1 MSVSKDT
8 ATGKWMV
15 QCRVTDWQGK
25 VIHKKKR
32 GFATKKAAQEWERD
46 LLNKSKANMNMLFK
60 DFIDLYFEDMS
71 HRLKISTIMN
81 KRFMIDKKITPV
93 FGEKPVCEII
103 PADIRK
109 WQNSLAEHRGKNGK
123 LFSPTY
129 LKAINN
135 QLTAIFNYAVR
146 FYNLRENPCHKAGS
160 MGKADA
166 EEMLFWT
173 WDEFHTFIPCVK
185 DKPRAYAAF
194 MTLYFTGIRV
204 GELTA
209 LTPADVD
216 LVKKTITINKSY
228 QRIKGKDIITPPKTP
243 KSNRVITIPDTLC
256 DCLKEYMGKCYGLQK
271 ADRLFP
277 FTKYFL
283 KHEMDRGCRKS
294 GVKRIRVH
302 DLRHSHASLLI
313 EMGFTPLLIAERLGH
328 EKIETTLE
336 TYSHL
341 FPNKQNEVAAKLDL
355 LAAKGAKNPDV
366 ANR

>member
-1 MSVSKDT
+1 MKNGRS
-8 ATGKWMV
+8 TGKIFKPDESRQSSGRTRRWPIILLSASV
-15 QCRVTDWQGK
+15 PLHPIHREDHRKANKQSGRNLTKGDTNVCIKRYRNREIDGSVRVTDWQGK

-81 KRFMIDKKITPV
+81 KRFIIDKKITPV
-93 FGEKPVCEII
+93 SGEKPVCEIT
-103 PADIRK
+103 PAVIRK
-109 WQNSLAEHRGKNGK
+109 WQNSLAEHRDKSGK

-194 MTLYFTGIRV
+194 MTLYFT
-204 GELTA
+204 
-209 LTPADVD
+209 
-216 LVKKTITINKSY
+216 
-228 QRIKGKDIITPPKTP
+228 
-243 KSNRVITIPDTLC
+243 
-256 DCLKEYMGKCYGLQK
+256 
-271 ADRLFP
+271 
-277 FTKYFL
+277 
-283 KHEMDRGCRKS
+283 
-294 GVKRIRVH
+294 
-302 DLRHSHASLLI
+302 
-313 EMGFTPLLIAERLGH
+313 
-328 EKIETTLE
+328 
-336 TYSHL
+336 
-341 FPNKQNEVAAKLDL
+341 
-355 LAAKGAKNPDV
+355 
-366 ANR
+366 